1 MIGASSGE
9 IGAHAGG
16 RVGAAGVEDPAD
28 VIVKDALVGFGI
40 QWIDLGPASKNCQLK
55 KNKFFLDRKIM
66 MKKFFFLLALN
77 HTTNSLL
84 YNLTS

>member
-1 MIGASSGE
+1 VGVVVVVIGTSSGE

-40 QWIDLGPASKNCQLK
+40 QWIYLGPASKNCQLK
-55 KNKFFLDRKIM
+55 KNKVF
-66 MKKFFFLLALN
+66 
-77 HTTNSLL
+77 
-84 YNLTS
+84 

>member
-1 MIGASSGE
+1 MIGASSCE

-16 RVGAAGVEDPAD
+16 RVGAASVEDPAD

-55 KNKFFLDRKIM
+55 KKKVFLDQKIM
-66 MKKFFFLLALN
+66 TKKFFSYL
-77 HTTNSLL
+77 H
-84 YNLTS
+84 